1 MDEPLNAPLQSTPLE
16 LEVTLE
22 QQQNAELEK
31 APMPT
36 TASDYIPLIKF
47 FGIENVDQDTQGKLQ
62 TVWEHYAKDAKNP
75 GTALNRIKQQLLN
88 MPQPNMGD
96 NRLNM
101 LNNYVRVLQD
111 LDSVKDMKRAFE
123 K

>member
-1 MDEPLNAPLQSTPLE
+1 MDETLDAPLQSAPIE
-16 LEVTLE
+16 LETQLE
-22 QQQNAELEK
+22 QDNDANLEK

-36 TASDYIPLIKF
+36 IASDYTPLIKF
-47 FGIENVDQDTQGKLQ
+47 FGVENVDQDTQGKLQ
-62 TVWEHYAKDAKNP
+62 NVWNHYAQDAKNP
-75 GTALNRIKQQLLN
+75 GTVLNKIKQQLFN

-101 LNNYVRVLQD
+101 LNNYVRILQD
-111 LDSVKDMKRAFE
+111 LEGVKEMKRAFE